1 MMLLG
6 SEEVVHTSR
15 ILWEMYTA
23 SEDDYIEYCRCFAEL
38 ERSGL
43 DKMEIKAMALNCDR
57 CTLRGRCNVSNEN
70 MFVGAKT
77 C

>member
-1 MMLLG
+1 MLLG
-6 SEEVVHTSR
+6 SEEVGYTSKT
-15 ILWEMYTA
+15 LWEMYTA
-23 SEDDYIEYCRCFAEL
+23 SEDDYIEYCRCFVEL

-43 DKMEIKAMALNCDR
+43 DKMEIKVMALNCDK
-57 CTLRGRCNVSNEN
+57 CILRGRCNVSNEN